1 MEQCLKG
8 TTKVTLEENGL
19 IFYHSVEI
27 MSIIMSYVVIYLQ
40 NVRKNDFMAA
50 ILYVV
55 QKTSLS
61 V

>member
-27 MSIIMSYVVIYLQ
+27 MPIIMSYVVIYFQ
-40 NVRKNDFMAA
+40 NNRKNDFMAA

-55 QKTSLS
+55 KEKSLS